1 MESTKEFGGRNLH
14 LAPII
19 NICLFCIVESPYNYK
34 ATQQDHSQNP
44 STPGLLASYSDTL
57 LGFYHAQVPR
67 TSLLNWNIR
76 ETNKIS
82 ILQSSEQH
90 LKLNLQQLYRRL
102 GICVLSSLVSTL

>member
-44 STPGLLASYSDTL
+44 ATPGLLASYSDTL
-57 LGFYHAQVPR
+57 LGFYHAQVHR
-67 TSLLNWNIR
+67 TSLLNWNI
-76 ETNKIS
+76 TSVAI
-82 ILQSSEQH
+82 QS
-90 LKLNLQQLYRRL
+90 QLAWTQ
-102 GICVLSSLVSTL
+102 VLALPAVTSVMSDSV